1 MLKNSHRWDLVS
13 LSFILNSIYSFS
25 LTLILGYTLIRI
37 LHMGHLDSLVPWFQL
52 DCRVSAELGIKMLE
66 QHLLATKPGVV
77 FYFHTAS

>member
-1 MLKNSHRWDLVS
+1 MSFSS
-13 LSFILNSIYSFS
+13 LTVSIYSFP

-66 QHLLATKPGVV
+66 QHLLATKPGAV
-77 FYFHTAS
+77 FYFQTAS

>member
-1 MLKNSHRWDLVS
+1 MS

-66 QHLLATKPGVV
+66 QPLLATKPGVV
-77 FYFHTAS
+77 FYFQTAS

>member
-13 LSFILNSIYSFS
+13 LSFILNSIYSFY

-66 QHLLATKPGVV
+66 QHLLAKKPGVV